1 MAVSGAGEWG
11 GPWKSWATKDG
22 EVLVIREHLS
32 GLATLRQLMEHVA
45 DVAPNASHDEVTVS
59 GVHLSWT
66 RQATEDELA
75 ERERFRVAQ
84 EERHAAW
91 QRRVMRSLIE
101 QYGPDT
107 TTWPYGRDEP

>member
-1 MAVSGAGEWG
+1 VTTGEWRAPRWLSAG
-11 GPWKSWATKDG
+11 KDG
-22 EVLVIREHLS
+22 DVRIAYAHLD
-32 GLATLRQLMEHVA
+32 GVTTLRHLLEHVA
-45 DVAPNASHDEVTVS
+45 EVAPNASHDEVTVS

-66 RQATEDELA
+66 RQATEEELA

-107 TTWPYGRDEP
+107 TTWPYGRAEP